1 MNKTKSLS
9 EYKRRKRIIDGIG
22 TAIVWLFVIAALFP
36 IAWMILTSFMTQ
48 SDIATGRIGIPNHW
62 KNYVDMWKNVDFFNY
77 FKNSVIVCG
86 ITTVVALGI
95 ATFAG
100 YAVAR
105 FKFPGSGIFGAAVL
119 ATQMVPGIMF
129 LLPLY
134 LMFIKIQDTLGIQI
148 INTYAGLILVYS
160 AFYIPF
166 SIWILRGFFAGI
178 PKELEEAAIIDGC
191 SGFEAFLKV
200 ILPIA
205 RIGLIA
211 TGIYIFLMAWDELL
225 FAWVL
230 TTSSDVATIPVGIR
244 LYVGNY
250 QNRYDLLMAAG
261 CVTTLPPLMIFFGLQ
276 KQFISGMTAG
286 AVKA

>member
-1 MNKTKSLS
+1 MKKTKSLS
-9 EYKRRKRIIDGIG
+9 QYKRRKRILDGIG

-36 IAWMILTSFMTQ
+36 IAWMILTSLMTQ
-48 SDIATGRIGIPNHW
+48 SDIATGKIGIPNHW
-62 KNYVDMWKNVDFFNY
+62 ENYVDMWKNVDFFNY

-86 ITTVVALGI
+86 ITTIVALSI

-105 FKFPGSGIFGAAVL
+105 FKFPGSGVFGAAVL

-134 LMFIKIQDTLGIQI
+134 LMFIKIQETLGIQI

>member
-1 MNKTKSLS
+1 MKTQRLS
-9 EYKRRKRIIDGIG
+9 QKKRTKDKMDTIG
-22 TAIVWLFVIAALFP
+22 TIVVWIFVILALFP
-36 IAWMILTSFMTQ
+36 IVWMAITSLMTQ
-48 SDIATGRIGIPNHW
+48 GDIATGKFGIPNNFG
-62 KNYVDMWKNVDFFNY
+62 NYKEMWESVDFFNY

-86 ITTVVALGI
+86 ITTAIALLI

-100 YAVAR
+100 YATAR
-105 FKFPGSGIFGAAVL
+105 FKFPGSNIFGAAVL

-134 LMFIKIQDTLGIQI
+134 LVFIKIQDATGIRI
-148 INTYAGLILVYS
+148 INTYGGLILVYS

-166 SIWILRGFFAGI
+166 SIWILRGFFASI
-178 PKELEEAAIIDGC
+178 PTELEEAAIIDGC
-191 SGFEAFLKV
+191 SKFGAFIKI

-261 CVTTLPPLMIFFGLQ
+261 CVTTLPPLIIFFGLQ
-276 KQFISGMTAG
+276 KQFIRGMTAG
-286 AVKA
+286 SVKA

>member
-1 MNKTKSLS
+1 MTK
-9 EYKRRKRIIDGIG
+9 YKKRKKVIDNIG
-22 TAIVWLFVIAALFP
+22 TVIVWLFVVIALFP
-36 IAWMILTSFMTQ
+36 IVWMILTSLMTQ
-48 SDIATGRIGIPNHW
+48 GDIATGKIGIPNHFE
-62 KNYVDMWKNVDFFNY
+62 NYIEMWQSVDFFNY

-86 ITTVVALGI
+86 ATTVIALSI

-105 FKFPGSGIFGAAVL
+105 FKFPGAGIFGAAVL

-134 LMFIKIQDTLGIQI
+134 LMFIKIQDTLGIKI
-148 INTYAGLILVYS
+148 INTYGGLILVYS

-178 PKELEEAAIIDGC
+178 PTELEEAAIIDGC
-191 SGFEAFLKV
+191 SKFEALLKV

-261 CVTTLPPLMIFFGLQ
+261 CVTTLPPLIIFFGLQ

>member
-1 MNKTKSLS
+1 MKTQSLS
-9 EYKRRKRIIDGIG
+9 QYRRIKKIIDIIG
-22 TAIVWLFVIAALFP
+22 NIIVWIFVLGAIFP
-36 IAWMILTSFMTQ
+36 ILWMIVTSLMTQ
-48 SDIATGRIGIPNHW
+48 GEIATGKIGIPNNFQ
-62 KNYVDMWKNVDFFNY
+62 NYKEMWESVEFFNY

-86 ITTVVALGI
+86 ATTAIALFI

-105 FKFPGSGIFGAAVL
+105 FKFPGSNIFGAAVL

-134 LMFIKIQDTLGIQI
+134 LMFIKIQETLGIKL
-148 INTYAGLILVYS
+148 INTYGGLIIVYS

-166 SIWILRGFFAGI
+166 SIWILRGFFASI

-191 SGFEAFLKV
+191 SKFGAFIRI
-200 ILPIA
+200 ILPIS

-230 TTSSDVATIPVGIR
+230 TTTSDVATIPVGIR

-261 CVTTLPPLMIFFGLQ
+261 CVTTLPVLIIFFGLQ

>member
-1 MNKTKSLS
+1 MKTKNLTQS
-9 EYKRRKRIIDGIG
+9 RKRKKTLDTIG
-22 TAIVWLFVIAALFP
+22 TVVVWIFVVLALFP
-36 IAWMILTSFMTQ
+36 IAWMAITSLMTQ
-48 SDIATGRIGIPNHW
+48 GDIATGKIGSPTNFG
-62 KNYVDMWKNVDFFNY
+62 NYKEMWESVDFFTY
-77 FKNSVIVCG
+77 FRNSVIVCS
-86 ITTVVALGI
+86 ITTIIALFI

-100 YAVAR
+100 YATAR
-105 FKFPGSGIFGAAVL
+105 FKFPGSNIFGAAVL

-129 LLPLY
+129 LMPLY
-134 LMFIKIQDTLGIQI
+134 LMFIKIQETFGIKI

-178 PKELEEAAIIDGC
+178 PTELEEAAIIDGC
-191 SGFEAFLKV
+191 SKFGAFIKI

-261 CVTTLPPLMIFFGLQ
+261 CVTTLPPLLIFFGLQ
-276 KQFISGMTAG
+276 KQFIRGMTAG

>member
-1 MNKTKSLS
+1 MKTESLS
-9 EYKRRKRIIDGIG
+9 QYKRRKKIIDTIG
-22 TAIVWLFVIAALFP
+22 TVIIWLFVLGAIFP
-36 IAWMILTSFMTQ
+36 IIWMMVTSLMTQ
-48 SDIATGRIGIPNHW
+48 GEIATGKIGIPNNFA
-62 KNYVDMWKNVDFFNY
+62 NYVEMWQRVEFFKY

-86 ITTVVALGI
+86 TTTLIALFI

-100 YAVAR
+100 YAVSR

-134 LMFIKIQDTLGIQI
+134 LMFIKIQDTLGIRI
-148 INTYAGLILVYS
+148 INTYAGLIIVYS
-160 AFYIPF
+160 AFFIPF

-178 PKELEEAAIIDGC
+178 PRELEEAAVIDGC
-191 SGFEAFLKV
+191 SKFGAFIRI

-205 RIGLIA
+205 RIGMIA

-261 CVTTLPPLMIFFGLQ
+261 SVTTLPVLIIFFGLQ
-276 KQFISGMTAG
+276 KQFIRGMTAG
-286 AVKA
+286 AVKS

>member
-1 MNKTKSLS
+1 MKNGDMTK
-9 EYKRRKRIIDGIG
+9 YKKRKKVIDNIG
-22 TAIVWLFVIAALFP
+22 TVIVWLFVVIALFP
-36 IAWMILTSFMTQ
+36 IVWMILTSLMTQ
-48 SDIATGRIGIPNHW
+48 GDIATGKIGIPNHFE
-62 KNYVDMWKNVDFFNY
+62 NYIEMWQSVDFFNY

-86 ITTVVALGI
+86 ATTVIALSI

-105 FKFPGSGIFGAAVL
+105 FKFPGAGIFGAAVL

-134 LMFIKIQDTLGIQI
+134 LMFIKIQDTLGIKI
-148 INTYAGLILVYS
+148 INTYGGLILVYS

-178 PKELEEAAIIDGC
+178 PTELEEAAIIDGC
-191 SGFEAFLKV
+191 SKFEAFLKV

-261 CVTTLPPLMIFFGLQ
+261 CVTTLPPLIIFFGLQ

>member
-1 MNKTKSLS
+1 MKNGDMTK
-9 EYKRRKRIIDGIG
+9 YKKRKKVIDNIG
-22 TAIVWLFVIAALFP
+22 TVIVWLFVVIALFP
-36 IAWMILTSFMTQ
+36 IVWMILTSLMTQ
-48 SDIATGRIGIPNHW
+48 GDIVTGKIGIPNHFE
-62 KNYVDMWKNVDFFNY
+62 NYIEMWQSVDFFNY

-86 ITTVVALGI
+86 ATTVIALSI

-105 FKFPGSGIFGAAVL
+105 FKFPGAGIFGAAVL

-134 LMFIKIQDTLGIQI
+134 LMFIKIQDTLGIKI
-148 INTYAGLILVYS
+148 INTYGGLILVYS

-178 PKELEEAAIIDGC
+178 PTELEEAAIIDGC
-191 SGFEAFLKV
+191 SKFEAFLKV

-261 CVTTLPPLMIFFGLQ
+261 CVTTLPPLIIFFGLQ

>member
-1 MNKTKSLS
+1 MKKDSLS
-9 EYKRRKRIIDGIG
+9 QYKKRQKIIDIIG
-22 TAIVWLFVIAALFP
+22 TVIIWLFVIGAVFP
-36 IAWMILTSFMTQ
+36 IIWMMATSLMTQ
-48 SDIATGRIGIPNHW
+48 GEIATGKIGIPNNFT
-62 KNYVDMWKNVDFFNY
+62 NYIEMWQRVEFFKY

-86 ITTVVALGI
+86 TTTIIALFI

-105 FKFPGSGIFGAAVL
+105 FKFPGAGLFGAAVL

-134 LMFIKIQDTLGIQI
+134 LMFIKIQDTLGIRI
-148 INTYAGLILVYS
+148 INTYGGLIIVYS
-160 AFYIPF
+160 AFFIPF

-178 PKELEEAAIIDGC
+178 PKELEEAAVIDGC
-191 SGFEAFLKV
+191 SKFGAFV
-200 ILPIA
+200 RIILPIA
-205 RIGLIA
+205 RVGMIA

-250 QNRYDLLMAAG
+250 QNRYDLLMASG
-261 CVTTLPPLMIFFGLQ
+261 SVTTLPVLIIFFGLQ
-276 KQFISGMTAG
+276 KQFIRGMTAG

>member
-1 MNKTKSLS
+1 MKKSRMTQ
-9 EYKRRKRIIDGIG
+9 YKRRKKLMNTIG
-22 TAIVWLFVIAALFP
+22 NIIVWLFVLGAIFP
-36 IAWMILTSFMTQ
+36 IIWMITTSLMTQ
-48 SDIATGRIGIPNHW
+48 GDIATGTIGIPNNFQ
-62 KNYVDMWKNVDFFNY
+62 NYLEMWESVEFFKY
-77 FKNSVIVCG
+77 FKNSIIVCG
-86 ITTVVALGI
+86 ATTIIALSI

-105 FKFPGSGIFGAAVL
+105 FKFPGSNIFGAAVL

-134 LMFIKIQDTLGIQI
+134 LMFIKVQETLGISL
-148 INTYAGLILVYS
+148 INTYGGLIIVYS

-191 SGFEAFLKV
+191 SRFGAFIKV
-200 ILPIA
+200 ILPVA
-205 RIGLIA
+205 RIGLVA

-230 TTSSDVATIPVGIR
+230 TTTSEVATIPVGIR

-261 CVTTLPPLMIFFGLQ
+261 CVTTLPVLLIFFGLQ
-276 KQFISGMTAG
+276 KQFVSGMTAG
-286 AVKA
+286 AVKG

>member
-1 MNKTKSLS
+1 MKVKTFMKSS
-9 EYKRRKRIIDGIG
+9 RRKQRLNFLANVI
-22 TAIVWLFVIAALFP
+22 LCFFVILAIAP
-36 IAWMILTSFMTQ
+36 IIWMVVTSLMTQ
-48 SDIATGRIGIPNHW
+48 GEIATGKLGVPKHFE
-62 KNYVDMWKNVDFFNY
+62 NYFEMWKNVNFFQY

-86 ITTVVALGI
+86 LTTVVALSI
-95 ATFAG
+95 ATLAG
-100 YAVAR
+100 YAVSR
-105 FKFPGSGIFGAAVL
+105 FNFPGSGIFGATVL

-134 LMFIKIQDTLGIQI
+134 LMFIRIQESLGIRL
-148 INTYAGLILVYS
+148 INTYPGIVIVYS
-160 AFYIPF
+160 AFFIPF
-166 SIWILRGFFAGI
+166 SIWILRGFFASI
-178 PKELEEAAIIDGC
+178 PIELEEAAIIDGC
-191 SGFEAFLKV
+191 SKFGAFIKV

-205 RIGLIA
+205 RVGLIA

-230 TTSSDVATIPVGIR
+230 TTSSEVATIPVGIR

-261 CVTTLPPLMIFFGLQ
+261 CVTTLPVLLIFFGLQ

-286 AVKA
+286 AVKG

>member
-1 MNKTKSLS
+1 MTK
-9 EYKRRKRIIDGIG
+9 YKKRRKLIDNIG
-22 TAIVWLFVIAALFP
+22 TAVVWLFVILALFP
-36 IAWMILTSFMTQ
+36 IVWMILTSLMTQ
-48 SDIATGRIGIPNHW
+48 GDIATGKIGIPNHFE
-62 KNYVDMWKNVDFFNY
+62 NYIDMWRSVDFFNY

-86 ITTVVALGI
+86 ATTVIALSI

-105 FKFPGSGIFGAAVL
+105 FKFPGSGVFGAAVL

-134 LMFIKIQDTLGIQI
+134 LMFIKIQDTLGIKI
-148 INTYAGLILVYS
+148 INTYGGLILVYS

-178 PKELEEAAIIDGC
+178 PTELEEAAIIDGC
-191 SGFEAFLKV
+191 SKFQAFLKV

-205 RIGLIA
+205 RIGMIA

-261 CVTTLPPLMIFFGLQ
+261 CVTTLPPLIIFFGLQ